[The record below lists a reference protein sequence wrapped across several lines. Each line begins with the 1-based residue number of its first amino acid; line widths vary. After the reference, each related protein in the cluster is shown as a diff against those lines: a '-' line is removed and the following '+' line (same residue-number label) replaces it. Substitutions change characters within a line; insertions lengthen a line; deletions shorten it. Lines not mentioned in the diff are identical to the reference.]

1 MIYESDE
8 LRFGLEML
16 LFKGDFKR
24 EWKNFVLLEKLL
36 LALNNSSCYNTEA
49 FDNID
54 ANELIVIYSTIDSN
68 FTDTLY
74 SIYAKYCQQSNDL
87 LYKEN
92 FNKMTRLNEKSA
104 RKPNIHLLNAFADI
118 LIKGYL
124 GFKDG
129 KYYSVEPLVD
139 FSDYNC
145 SSLPHHYI
153 MFCKAVSII
162 KNEPFKAQDI
172 ESGNNCILQL
182 TSNDLPLITNILN
195 QKIYISE
202 YNPLWFSITDD
213 YEYEDSYKQILKEE
227 LYAPLPWEL
236 PRHTMSHYESFS
248 TNRSDSTYLTDA
260 LSNIPDGLLL
270 WLHAYCTNAFL
281 TQDPFFH
288 QILFLLAFVSDTT
301 LDEYIHFIPSY
312 SLTVPNTRIRGY
324 YEDIQRINCLPSID
338 CFFKFETDINNFVFN
353 NLIRIFSSETIP
365 NWLLFTMYYLT
376 DKQLQ
381 AAKNLYITL
390 VLRKRYHKQKDN
402 DSFPA
407 EIIDLLRKTL
417 PNIDSIYELCN

>member
-1 MIYESDE
+1 
-8 LRFGLEML
+8 ML
-16 LFKGDFKR
+16 LFKGEFKR
-24 EWKNFVLLEKLL
+24 EWKKYILLERLL
-36 LALNNSSCYNTEA
+36 LALNNSACYNTEA

-54 ANELIVIYSTIDSN
+54 ANELIEIYSKIDSN

-74 SIYAKYCQQSNDL
+74 SIYENYCQQSNDM
-87 LYKEN
+87 LYREN

-124 GFKDG
+124 GCKDG
-129 KYYSVEPLVD
+129 QYYSVEPLED

-145 SSLPHHYI
+145 SSLPNHYI

-162 KNEPFKAQDI
+162 KNEPFKAHDI
-172 ESGNNCILQL
+172 ESGNNYILQL
-182 TSNDLPLITNILN
+182 TSDDLPLISNILN

-202 YNPLWFSITDD
+202 YNHLLLSIADD
-213 YEYEDSYKQILKEE
+213 FEYEDSYQQIVKEE

-236 PRHTMSHYESFS
+236 PLHTLSDYESFS
-248 TNRSDSTYLTDA
+248 THRSDSTYLTDA
-260 LSNIPDGLLL
+260 LSNITDGLLL
-270 WLHAYCTNAFL
+270 WLHAYCTEFFL

-288 QILFLLAFVSDTT
+288 QTLFLLAFVSDTT
-301 LDEYIHFIPSY
+301 LDEYIHFIPSH
-312 SLTVPNTRIRGY
+312 SLTVPNTRIKGY

-338 CFFKFETDINNFVFN
+338 CFFKFETDVKNFAFN

-365 NWLLFTMYYLT
+365 NWLLFTMYHLT
-376 DKQLQ
+376 NKQLQ
-381 AAKNLYITL
+381 ATKNLYITL

-402 DSFPA
+402 DSFPS
-407 EIIDLLRKTL
+407 EILDLLMKAV
-417 PNIDSIYELCN
+417 PNIHSIYKLCN